1 MLTAGLGR
9 SINSMLPTGK
19 YQDGRV
25 ATKRTR
31 QYLGA
36 LDAQAHTIVF
46 DRRKRGLWDAAELRQ
61 LVLAELLQFANDA
74 YRVSDRDLD
83 PLLRWTKLI
92 HSSSPIVVGRD
103 RDDLKTHICGKDSV
117 DDRVL

>member
-1 MLTAGLGR
+1 VLTAWLGR
-9 SINSMLPTGK
+9 SISGMLPTGK
-19 YQDGRV
+19 HQDGRV

-36 LDAQAHTIVF
+36 LNAQAHPIVF
-46 DRRKRGLWDAAELRQ
+46 DRRKCSLWDAAELRQ
-61 LVLAELLQFANDA
+61 LVLAEVLQFANDA
-74 YRVSDRDLD
+74 YRVSNRDID

-103 RDDLKTHICGKDSV
+103 RDNLKTHLCGKDSV
-117 DDRVL
+117 DDSVL